1 MIAVEIYPIITPI
14 ISRIT
19 FPLTNRE
26 IVIMIIIIAK
36 APATAAID
44 IAISPNNPI
53 LISAVPPTLPE
64 SRIIK
69 ATPRLAPELIPSSE
83 GPANGFRNS
92 VCICNPLIDS
102 PAPATKAVIV

>member
-1 MIAVEIYPIITPI
+1 M
-14 ISRIT
+14 
-19 FPLTNRE
+19 
-26 IVIMIIIIAK
+26 IAK

-69 ATPRLAPELIPSSE
+69 ATPKLAPELIPSSE
-83 GPANGFRNS
+83 GPAKGLRNS
-92 VCICNPLIDS
+92 VCICNPLMDN
-102 PAPATKAVIV
+102 PAPAIKAVMV